1 MFDKPVRIMIYNP
14 IKEITV
20 DYELAGKVLDNIIV
34 LLEEE
39 KWEYGKKNLN
49 RALRFT
55 IGMEYEFSANLSE
68 TKRHFA
74 LNIYYLKQ
82 LSGDEK
88 RRISR
93 AVLPKDKKKVKEIEE
108 RVKADEEAKAK
119 KTAKK
124 KKSKDVD
131 VDVDDED

>member
-1 MFDKPVRIMIYNP
+1 MVFDKPVKVMIYNP

-88 RRISR
+88 KYISR
-93 AVLPKDKKKVKEIEE
+93 GVLPKDKKKVKEIEE
-108 RVKADEEAKAK
+108 RVKADEEAKTK
-119 KTAKK
+119 KTRRKK
-124 KKSKDVD
+124 TTV
-131 VDVDDED
+131 VDDED